1 MDGLK
6 KVQVQ
11 LLDAESGE
19 VLEDVNP
26 LTDAGCVSYSN
37 DTPMVSAHGGIPAG
51 TTFDNVPIKKV
62 LDDILYPYTKPTISF
77 AANPGGGIKE
87 KGAVLENVAL
97 TATITKKSEDI
108 KKVEFL
114 NGAAAVSYT
123 HLSFVES
130 TQEYVT
136 QQQYAVSLSIG
147 TLVQDDLEGSNI
159 VSQVN
164 QFYADKQGELA
175 ALGTELNETITDAFT
190 DGLLDMDEVEEISKL
205 QEQIA
210 HIKSA
215 LAGSDFE
222 AGLDLIATKYGGQQL
237 DADSF
242 QNLQAEIQ
250 GQMEN
255 AISSYDEAYT
265 CLLYTSRIRCL
276 RDDTGWMKKRELTGY

>member
-97 TATITKKSEDI
+97 TATITTAI
-108 KKVEFL
+108 T
-114 NGAAAVSYT
+114 AVII
-123 HLSFVES
+123 F
-130 TQEYVT
+130 
-136 QQQYAVSLSIG
+136 I
-147 TLVQDDLEGSNI
+147 
-159 VSQVN
+159 
-164 QFYADKQGELA
+164 
-175 ALGTELNETITDAFT
+175 
-190 DGLLDMDEVEEISKL
+190 
-205 QEQIA
+205 
-210 HIKSA
+210 
-215 LAGSDFE
+215 
-222 AGLDLIATKYGGQQL
+222 LI
-237 DADSF
+237 
-242 QNLQAEIQ
+242 I
-250 GQMEN
+250 
-255 AISSYDEAYT
+255 
-265 CLLYTSRIRCL
+265 
-276 RDDTGWMKKRELTGY
+276 